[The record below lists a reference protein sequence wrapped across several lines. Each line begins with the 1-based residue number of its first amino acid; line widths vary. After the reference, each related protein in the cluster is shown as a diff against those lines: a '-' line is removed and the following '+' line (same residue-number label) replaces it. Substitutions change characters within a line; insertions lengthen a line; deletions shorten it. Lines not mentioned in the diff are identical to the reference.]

1 MSDELL
7 AHASHRRPS
16 SAPPDSPKS
25 NGDPLTDRWV
35 WTAMSLAW
43 ALDGTYVASDDLAV
57 ALEWADLLESLGRQ
71 APADPPDWYTSM
83 LTVCEVEDI
92 QPDTRPTPVL
102 PLDYNLPGEV
112 VVMLNQRRPLKA
124 CFQAF
129 LDAKEEV
136 FLRLYGAES
145 ELITSQDPR
154 LALKAAYDCALT
166 VETELRQSL
175 LGQSE
180 AIAALKRL
188 AFQRELRRGVGF
200 SPATALFL
208 GPPGSG
214 KSLAA
219 RLFAEALGHSTLA
232 KHKSQRLAVLDVEL
246 TQHVQ
251 WNSGVELFGDG
262 SRQGFITQ
270 FVAKNPHA
278 LVICNEFEKAHRKAL
293 ESILP
298 VLDQGFLPSST
309 GKVDFRDTVFI
320 FTTNLGS
327 ELWNR
332 PASPEEGALEVD
344 LMDLLGLAEKID
356 ERSDWHKTPVPKE
369 LLSRLNKGAMVLFRR
384 HHGHHMLKKARQ
396 SCVTPKE
403 VS

>member
-7 AHASHRRPS
+7 AQASHRRQG
-16 SAPPDSPKS
+16 SALPNAPQS

-35 WTAMSLAW
+35 LTATSLAL
-43 ALDGTYVASDDLAV
+43 ALDGTYVASDELAV
-57 ALEWADLLESLGRQ
+57 ALEWAKLLEPLGRQ
-71 APADPPDWYTSM
+71 GPVDPPDWYGSM
-83 LTVCEVEDI
+83 LSTCAQENI
-92 QPDTRPTPVL
+92 QLDDRPSKVL
-102 PLDYNLPGEV
+102 PFDYHLPSEV

-124 CFQAF
+124 CFQTF
-129 LDAKEEV
+129 LDTREEV
-136 FLRLYGAES
+136 FLRLYGSAAES
-145 ELITSQDPR
+145 GLSHDPR
-154 LALKAAYDCALT
+154 LALKAAHERAMA
-166 VETELRQSL
+166 VEEELRQSL
-175 LGQSE
+175 VGQSE
-180 AIAALKRL
+180 AVAALKRL
-188 AFQRELRRGVGF
+188 AFQRELRRGVGS

-219 RLFAEALGHSTLA
+219 RVFAEALGLSSLA
-232 KHKSQRLAVLDVEL
+232 KHKSRRLAVLEVEM

-251 WNSGVELFGDG
+251 WASGVDLFGDC
-262 SRQGFITQ
+262 SRQGSITQ

-278 LVICNEFEKAHRKAL
+278 LVICNEFEKAHRKVL

-298 VLDQGFLPSST
+298 VLDQGFLPSPT
-309 GKVDFRDTVFI
+309 GKVDFRNAVFI

-332 PASPEEGALEVD
+332 PASPEEGTLEVD
-344 LMDLLGLAEKID
+344 LMDLLGLAEKI
-356 ERSDWHKTPVPKE
+356 EEKSDWHKTPVPKE

-384 HHGHHMLKKARQ
+384 HHGHHMLQKAQQ
-396 SCVTPKE
+396 SGVAKKE

>member
-7 AHASHRRPS
+7 AHASHRCPS
-16 SAPPDSPKS
+16 SAPPDSPRS

-35 WTAMSLAW
+35 MTAISLAL

-57 ALEWADLLESLGRQ
+57 ALEWADLLEPLGRQ

-92 QPDTRPTPVL
+92 QLDGRPREAL
-102 PLDYNLPGEV
+102 PFDYNLPSEV
-112 VVMLNQRRPLKA
+112 AVMLNRRRPLKD

-129 LDAKEEV
+129 LDTKEEV
-136 FLRLYGAES
+136 FLRLYGSDGES
-145 ELITSQDPR
+145 VTSHDPR
-154 LALKAAYDCALT
+154 LALKAAHDCAVA

-175 LGQSE
+175 VGQSE
-180 AIAALKRL
+180 AVAALKCL
-188 AFQRELRRGVGF
+188 AFQRELLRGVGS

-219 RLFAEALGHSTLA
+219 RLFADALGLSSLA
-232 KHKSQRLAVLDVEL
+232 KHKSRRLAVLEVEM
-246 TQHVQ
+246 TMHVQ
-251 WNSGVELFGDG
+251 WASGVELFGDG
-262 SRQGFITQ
+262 SRQGSITQ
-270 FVAKNPHA
+270 FVARNPQA
-278 LVICNEFEKAHRKAL
+278 LIICNEFEKSHRKVL
-293 ESILP
+293 EAVLP
-298 VLDQGFLPSST
+298 VLDQGFLPSPT

-332 PASPEEGALEVD
+332 PASPEESTLEVD
-344 LMDLLGLAEKID
+344 LLDLLGLAEKI
-356 ERSDWHKTPVPKE
+356 EEKSDWHKTPVPKE

-384 HHGHHMLKKARQ
+384 HQGHHMLQKVRQ
-396 SCVTPKE
+396 SCVATKA

>member
-7 AHASHRRPS
+7 APASHRRPS
-16 SAPPDSPKS
+16 SAPPDSPRS
-25 NGDPLTDRWV
+25 SGDPLTDRWV
-35 WTAMSLAW
+35 LTAMSLAL
-43 ALDGTYVASDDLAV
+43 AIDGTYIASEELAV
-57 ALEWADLLESLGRQ
+57 ALEWADLLEPLARQ

-92 QPDTRPTPVL
+92 QLDTRPTRVL
-102 PLDYNLPGEV
+102 PLDYNLPSEA
-112 VVMLNQRRPLKA
+112 VVMLNRRRPLKE
-124 CFQAF
+124 CFQAL
-129 LDAKEEV
+129 LDTKEEV
-136 FLRLYGAES
+136 FLRLYGSES
-145 ELITSQDPR
+145 EPLTSQDPR
-154 LALKAAYDCALT
+154 LALKAAHDCAMA
-166 VETELRQSL
+166 VEAGLRQSL
-175 LGQSE
+175 VGQSE

-188 AFQRELRRGVGF
+188 AFQRELRRGVGS

-232 KHKSQRLAVLDVEL
+232 KHKSCRLAVLEVEM

-251 WNSGVELFGDG
+251 WNSGVDLFGDG
-262 SRQGFITQ
+262 SRAGIITQ
-270 FVAKNPHA
+270 FVAKNPHS
-278 LVICNEFEKAHRKAL
+278 LVICNEFEKAHRKVL

-298 VLDQGFLPSST
+298 VLDQGFLPSPT

-332 PASPEEGALEVD
+332 PVSPEEGTLEVD
-344 LMDLLGLAEKID
+344 LMDLLALAEKV
-356 ERSDWHKTPVPKE
+356 EEKSDWHKTPVPKE
-369 LLSRLNKGAMVLFRR
+369 LLSRLNKGAMVLFHR
-384 HHGHHMLKKARQ
+384 HQGHHMLQKTQQ
-396 SCVTPKE
+396 SCVTTKA